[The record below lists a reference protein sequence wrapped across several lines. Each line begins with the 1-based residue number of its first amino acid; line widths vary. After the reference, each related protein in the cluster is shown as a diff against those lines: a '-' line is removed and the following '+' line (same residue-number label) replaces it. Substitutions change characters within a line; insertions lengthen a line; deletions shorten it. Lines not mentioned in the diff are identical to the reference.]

1 MNQYLTKLLNAVAID
16 LTHLESEF
24 LSAKELEYIDNIF
37 KSEQDF
43 KNDFYTNKYGE
54 NLEVLL
60 FFLNAHKQ
68 EIINIM
74 QGNGKVDAL
83 IELYTSIVI
92 SGDYDCFRF
101 DLSKFP
107 QTYTPK
113 NQFLSLYRIGRDG
126 ECEDN
131 LGCSWAK
138 DIQGLKTY
146 CEASNISNCA
156 LKARPVFHI
165 EIEDSEV
172 LFKGNETEYELVLKP
187 NFKYKRLN
195 LLGCERR
202 SQIFS

>member
-16 LTHLESEF
+16 LAHLKSEF
-24 LSAKELEYIDNIF
+24 LSAKELEYIDNIL

-43 KNDFYTNKYGE
+43 KNDFYTNEDGE
-54 NLEVLL
+54 KLEVLL

-74 QGNGKVDAL
+74 QGNGETDAL
-83 IELYTSIVI
+83 RELYTSRVI

-113 NQFLSLYRIGRDG
+113 NQSLSLYRIGRDG

-138 DIQGLKTY
+138 DIQGLKVY
-146 CEASNISNCA
+146 CAASNISNCA
-156 LKARPVFHI
+156 LKSRPVFHI

-172 LFKGNETEYELVLKP
+172 LFKGNETEHELVLKP
-187 NFKYKRLN
+187 DFKYKRLN

-202 SQIFS
+202 SQIF